1 MKDYQTDSKL
11 KKQRV
16 IVLSLALIPFSMVLG
31 NSMLI
36 PELPTLAQALG
47 VSQVKISL
55 LISFFSLSGGISIP
69 ILGYLSDKYNRKT
82 ILLYSLLLYGSGG
95 IIVGLL
101 ALFTPQNYAAILTA
115 RILQGLGAGGTYP
128 LAIALV
134 GDIFQI
140 HRRKKVLGLLEAANA
155 GGKVLSPF
163 LGALVALFFWPGLFF
178 VYPLFTFPLAFTIYY
193 LIPTQSS
200 KTKKIKF
207 STYLTQITSLLY
219 QNSSK
224 FLVYLTTSTVVLFIS
239 FGLLSYLSELLPTT
253 YQIYGLK
260 KAALLAV
267 PIITMVI
274 TAFWMGTYLKKNNPP
289 PNYLL
294 SGGLLINALS
304 LLILPFLDGLV
315 LYLVLIA
322 CLGIGNGIVLTVL
335 NTIFTNSSP
344 NYRGGLTSIYSSMR
358 FIGIALGPPSF
369 ALLNQINS
377 FTMFIIPALMALLL
391 SLCNLFI

>member
-193 LIPTQSS
+193 LIPTQ
-200 KTKKIKF
+200 
-207 STYLTQITSLLY
+207 
-219 QNSSK
+219 
-224 FLVYLTTSTVVLFIS
+224 
-239 FGLLSYLSELLPTT
+239 
-253 YQIYGLK
+253 
-260 KAALLAV
+260 
-267 PIITMVI
+267 
-274 TAFWMGTYLKKNNPP
+274 
-289 PNYLL
+289 
-294 SGGLLINALS
+294 
-304 LLILPFLDGLV
+304 
-315 LYLVLIA
+315 
-322 CLGIGNGIVLTVL
+322 
-335 NTIFTNSSP
+335 
-344 NYRGGLTSIYSSMR
+344 
-358 FIGIALGPPSF
+358 
-369 ALLNQINS
+369 
-377 FTMFIIPALMALLL
+377 
-391 SLCNLFI
+391 